1 MTAGPVS
8 LGVVWAQASNGVI
21 GRDGG
26 LPWRLPEDMAHFR
39 AVTTG
44 STVLMGRKTWDSL
57 PPQFRP
63 LPGRR
68 NIVLTRDP
76 SWTSEGAEV
85 IHSLDDLLHGC
96 AVVGTEPA
104 MGAGLE
110 RIWVIG
116 GAAVYAD
123 ALPHA
128 THAEITEIDSAFEGD
143 VVAPAL
149 SDEWVE
155 CGETPEW
162 TTSSNGLR
170 YRFRRYS
177 RRKH

>member
-1 MTAGPVS
+1 VTGGPVS
-8 LGVVWAQASNGVI
+8 LGVVWAQAANGVI

-39 AVTTG
+39 EVTGG

-68 NIVLTRDP
+68 NIVLTHDP
-76 SWTSEGAEV
+76 AWTAEGADV
-85 IHSLDDLLHGC
+85 IHSMDEVLHGC

-104 MGAGLE
+104 MGAGFE
-110 RIWVIG
+110 HIWVIG
-116 GAAVYAD
+116 GAGVYAE
-123 ALPHA
+123 ALAHA
-128 THAEITEIDSAFEGD
+128 THAEITELDRDFEGD

-149 SDEWVE
+149 GPEWVE
-155 CGETPEW
+155 VGETPDW
-162 TTSSNGLR
+162 LTSSNGLR
-170 YRFRRYS
+170 YRFRRYARSS
-177 RRKH
+177 R